1 MSKQKTKT
9 KINGDKLTP
18 LLVWVTKIIVVL
30 YVVIIIFGIVLRA
43 AFDKGIEASILAS
56 VSALM
61 TTALGGLIAY
71 VIRNKLS

>member
-9 KINGDKLTP
+9 NGDKLVP
-18 LLVWVTKIIVVL
+18 LLIWVTKILVVL

-71 VIRNKLS
+71 VIRSKFS

>member
-1 MSKQKTKT
+1 MSEKKSRT
-9 KINGDKLTP
+9 NGEKLTP
-18 LLVWVTKIIVVL
+18 LLIWVTKTIVIL
-30 YVVIIIFGIVLRA
+30 YVVIIISGIVLRA
-43 AFDKGIEASILAS
+43 TFDKGIEASILAS